1 MQKEIEKTNYIISL
15 INLYL
20 VNKDYLKT
28 FILK

>member
-1 MQKEIEKTNYIISL
+1 MQKEIEKTNYIILL